1 MRFVLSMSLIAGAA
15 FVAPALAAPS
25 LGAQVVR
32 GVVIDAGTQAPVAG
46 AGLWLLDARGRPVG
60 TGAVSGDSGHF
71 AVQLPKAGTWR
82 LRVARLGYGAVIT
95 DSIVVAVGE
104 AREVRIALE
113 QRATA
118 LGAVEITERTIAPG
132 TGGLA
137 GFELR
142 RLRGMGKFITRA
154 DIEQRAPLV
163 FLDLVGGVPGVRI
176 IAVSQGRHIV
186 KMTRAT
192 PMLRGA
198 SRPVELNE
206 VLGEEA
212 GIIAENDC
220 PVIFYLDGVRLNNSG
235 DRSLDRVEAI
245 YRLPVELIE
254 AVEIYRG
261 ASELPAEFGGSDAR
275 CGVVVVWTRRG
286 RS

>member
-1 MRFVLSMSLIAGAA
+1 MRFLVSIPLLAG
-15 FVAPALAAPS
+15 VALAAPTITAPT

-32 GVVIDAGTQAPVAG
+32 GVVVDTATRTPIAG
-46 AGLWLLDARGRPVG
+46 AGLWVLDARGRPLG
-60 TGAVSGDSGHF
+60 GGAVSGDSGQF
-71 AVQLPKAGTWR
+71 AVQLPKAGAYR
-82 LRVARLGYGAVIT
+82 LRVARLGYGSIVT

-113 QRATA
+113 QRAAA

-132 TGGLA
+132 SGGLA

-186 KMTRAT
+186 KMGRAT

-198 SRPVELNE
+198 SRPVEANE
-206 VLGEEA
+206 VLGDEA

-220 PVIFYLDGVRLNNSG
+220 PVIFYLDGVRLNNSS
-235 DRSLDRVEAI
+235 DRSLERVEAI

-254 AVEIYRG
+254 AVEVYRG

-286 RS
+286 RE